1 MRAIKPDLGLKEAKE
16 LVEKAPAVLA
26 TGLSK
31 EDAEEMVKKLEAVGG
46 VAVIE

>member
-1 MRAIKPDLGLKEAKE
+1 MRGIKPDLGLKEAKE

-31 EDAEEMVKKLEAVGG
+31 EDAEAMLAKLEAVGG
-46 VAVIE
+46 VVVIE